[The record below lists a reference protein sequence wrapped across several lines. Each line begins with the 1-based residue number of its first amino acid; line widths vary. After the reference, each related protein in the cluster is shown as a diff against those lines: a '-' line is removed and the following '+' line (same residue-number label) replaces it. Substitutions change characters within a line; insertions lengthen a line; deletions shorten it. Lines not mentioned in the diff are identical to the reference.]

1 MINERASKLR
11 KQNLHVLQFLQESVA
26 AKCQYHQVTS
36 HAIRIAK
43 KNSRVPWL
51 HTPPRLLCCL
61 KSKYFNFSNSPMCFR
76 ERLVKNQYLYLILN
90 SQNVIFSGILAI
102 RLSVAK

>member
-43 KNSRVPWL
+43 KTL
-51 HTPPRLLCCL
+51 G
-61 KSKYFNFSNSPMCFR
+61 
-76 ERLVKNQYLYLILN
+76 YLGCTHHQGYYVVL
-90 SQNVIFSGILAI
+90 SQNILILAI
-102 RLSVAK
+102 LLCVLERGW